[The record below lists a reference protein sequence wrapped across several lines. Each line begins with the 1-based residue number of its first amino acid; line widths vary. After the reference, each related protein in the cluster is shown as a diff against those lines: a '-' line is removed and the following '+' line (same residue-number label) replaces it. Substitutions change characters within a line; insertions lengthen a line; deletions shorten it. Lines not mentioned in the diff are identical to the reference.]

1 VELFETKGADAP
13 PAGSS
18 AGEDGGLLSGLLSS
32 LDFSEPTT
40 FDGEEKTEYDP
51 LRDGP
56 LRYLGY
62 SNELGEAFAA
72 WLFPGGVP
80 LRWVLGRRADQNHAL
95 PLSSGQAV
103 QCAPAHTLKL
113 PRRLHR
119 LPPVL
124 RATFAAPLLCVPAA
138 RSYAVAISY
147 VLFDTYDKWQKT
159 LGDAQQKLST
169 RPLPAGVDVDRWA
182 AAVSALVLPELA
194 LRTHS
199 PHQLPGPAAKRRLVC
214 HKRAIGAAPAAAAG
228 NQGFGTAPDSLQT
241 AAAPA

>member
-1 VELFETKGADAP
+1 MRAAAPLVSAPGRQQRRRLRPAVAVPRAAVQPERQAGEEPGAPDAPPAAPTKPRGIEVELFETKGADAP

-80 LRWVLGRRADQNHAL
+80 LRWVL
-95 PLSSGQAV
+95 
-103 QCAPAHTLKL
+103 
-113 PRRLHR
+113 
-119 LPPVL
+119 
-124 RATFAAPLLCVPAA
+124 
-138 RSYAVAISY
+138 
-147 VLFDTYDKWQKT
+147 
-159 LGDAQQKLST
+159 
-169 RPLPAGVDVDRWA
+169 
-182 AAVSALVLPELA
+182 
-194 LRTHS
+194 
-199 PHQLPGPAAKRRLVC
+199 KRVRDMPC
-214 HKRAIGAAPAAAAG
+214 R
-228 NQGFGTAPDSLQT
+228 
-241 AAAPA
+241 